1 MWAVKSLGN
10 ETTSMYA
17 IVDVE
22 TTGGK
27 FNEEGITEIAIYRF
41 DGNTIV
47 DQFSSLI
54 NPLREIQPF
63 VQRLTGIN
71 SKMLVN
77 APKFYEVAKRIVEI
91 TEDAVLVAHNAE
103 FDYRII
109 RTEFKRL
116 GFDFERQSLCTVD
129 LAQKLIPDVPSYKL
143 GKLVRSLGIP
153 ISDVH
158 RAHGDAMATVELF
171 KVLLEK
177 DSEKEIISAHVKT
190 LNKKQVPYKYLNI
203 IEDLPTETGV
213 YYIHNKEGKIIYI
226 GKSKNIKKR
235 VLTHLTGKARKA
247 EKIQKA
253 LHSVTYELCG
263 NECLALLKEQHE
275 IKKNQPRLNHAL
287 KFRHFAMGIRLDRS
301 TPYHQLIIE
310 QVRQDE
316 DYLDVFKNKKE
327 AEGRLRFW
335 IEEYELCTQQS
346 SFARQQTACFRHG
359 IGICKGAC
367 LAEEKCEAYNERVQ
381 AVADSLLYPH
391 ENMLIIDKGKKVS
404 EKSFIYIKEGI
415 FQGYG
420 YFQLNHQIKTID
432 KIEARLLPIENNRDT
447 QAVIRSFLRKER
459 YQKLINLAEVIPA

>member
-1 MWAVKSLGN
+1 MALEITK
-10 ETTSMYA
+10 MYA

-41 DGNTIV
+41 DGNKIV
-47 DQFSSLI
+47 DQFSSLV
-54 NPLREIQPF
+54 NPQREIQPF

-77 APKFYEVAKRIVEI
+77 APKFFEVAKRIVEI

-129 LAQKLIPDVPSYKL
+129 LAQKLLPDLPSYKL

-158 RAHGDAMATVELF
+158 RAHGDAQATVELF

-177 DSEKEIISAHVKT
+177 DSQKEIISAHVKI
-190 LNKKQVPYKYLNI
+190 LNKKQVPSKYLNI
-203 IEDLPTETGV
+203 IDELPTETGV
-213 YYIHNKEGKIIYI
+213 YYIYNEAGNIIYI

-235 VLTHLTGKARKA
+235 VLSHLTSKARKA

-253 LHSVTYELCG
+253 IHRVTYELCG

-287 KFRHFAMGIRLDRS
+287 KYRHFPMGIRRDES
-301 TPYHQLIIE
+301 SPYQRLLIE
-310 QVRQDE
+310 QVRQDL

-335 IEEYELCTQQS
+335 IEEFSLCAQQT
-346 SFARQQTACFRHG
+346 SFARPQGACFRKG
-359 IGICKGAC
+359 IDQCQGAC
-367 LAEEKCEAYNERVQ
+367 VGEERCDNYNVKVQ
-381 AVADSLLYPH
+381 AVADSLRYPYDDF
-391 ENMLIIDKGKKVS
+391 LIIDKGKSVG
-404 EKSFIYIKEGI
+404 EKSFIYIKEGV

-420 YFQLNHQIKTID
+420 YFQLNHQIKNLD
-432 KIEARLLPIENNRDT
+432 KIEARLIRIENNRDT
-447 QAVIRSFLRKER
+447 QAVIRSFLRRER
-459 YQKLINLAEVIPA
+459 YQKLINLAEVKVP

>member
-1 MWAVKSLGN
+1 M
-10 ETTSMYA
+10 EHEIIEMYA
-17 IVDVE
+17 VVDVE

-41 DGNTIV
+41 DGVKIV
-47 DQFSSLI
+47 DQFSSLV

-77 APKFYEVAKRIVEI
+77 APKFYEIAKRIVEI

-129 LAQKLIPDVPSYKL
+129 LAQKLLPEVPSYKL
-143 GKLVRSLGIP
+143 GKLVRFLGIP
-153 ISDVH
+153 IADVH
-158 RAHGDAMATVELF
+158 RAHGDAQATVELF

-177 DSEKEIISAHVKT
+177 DSSKEIISAHIKT
-190 LNKKQVPYKYLNI
+190 LNKKQVPSKYLNI
-203 IEDLPTETGV
+203 IDELPTETGV
-213 YYIHNKEGKIIYI
+213 YYIYNEAGSIIYI

-235 VLTHLTGKARKA
+235 VLSHLTSKSRKA

-253 LHSVTYELCG
+253 IFRVTYELCG

-287 KFRHFAMGIRLDRS
+287 KYRHFAMGIRRDMS
-301 TPYHQLIIE
+301 SPYHRLLVE
-310 QVRQDE
+310 QVHQDRQ
-316 DYLDVFKNKKE
+316 YLDVFKNKKE
-327 AEGRLRFW
+327 AEGRLRYW
-335 IEEYELCTQQS
+335 LEEFSLCAQHT
-346 SFARQQTACFRHG
+346 SFARAQGACFRKG
-359 IGICKGAC
+359 IDKCQGAC
-367 LAEEKCEAYNERVQ
+367 VGEEHCDAYNTKVQ
-381 AVADSLLYPH
+381 AVAESLLYPF
-391 ENMLIIDKGKKVS
+391 ETFLIIDKGKKTG
-404 EKSFIYIKEGI
+404 EKSFIFIKEGV

-420 YFQLNHQIKTID
+420 YFQLNHQIKSIE
-432 KIEARLLPIENNRDT
+432 KIEARLVKIDDNRDT
-447 QAVIRSFLRKER
+447 QAVIRSFLRRER
-459 YQKLINLAEVIPA
+459 FQKLINLAGV

>member
-1 MWAVKSLGN
+1 
-10 ETTSMYA
+10 MYA

-41 DGNTIV
+41 DGIKIV
-47 DQFSSLI
+47 DQFSSLV

-63 VQRLTGIN
+63 VQKLTGIN

-116 GFDFERQSLCTVD
+116 GFEFERPSLCTVD
-129 LAQKLIPDVPSYKL
+129 LSQKLIPDVPSYKL

-177 DSEKEIISAHVKT
+177 DSEKEIISTHVKI
-190 LNKKQVPYKYLNI
+190 LNKLQVPNKYLDI
-203 IEDLPTETGV
+203 VEELPTETGV
-213 YYIHNKEGKIIYI
+213 YYLYDKTGKIIYI

-235 VLTHLTGKARKA
+235 VLSHLTSSARKA
-247 EKIQKA
+247 VKIQK
-253 LHSVTYELCG
+253 SVHRVSYELCG

-287 KFRHFAMGIRLDRS
+287 KFRHFGMGIRLD
-301 TPYHQLIIE
+301 TNGPYHKFYIE
-310 QVRQDE
+310 QVRQQTP
-316 DYLDVFKNKKE
+316 YVAVFKNKKE
-327 AEGRLRFW
+327 AESRLRYWMDEFN
-335 IEEYELCTQQS
+335 LCAQHT
-346 SFARQQTACFRHG
+346 SFASQQKACFRHG
-359 IGICKGAC
+359 IGKCKGAC
-367 LAEEKCEAYNERVQ
+367 VGDEKCETYNQRTQ
-381 AVADSLLYPH
+381 DLIDSLRYPYS
-391 ENMLIIDKGKKVS
+391 NMLIIDKGKTVN
-404 EKSFIYIKEGI
+404 EKSFIYIKDDL

-420 YFQLNHQIKTID
+420 YFQLHHQIKTLD
-432 KIEARLLPIENNRDT
+432 KIQNRLIAIEDNRDT
-447 QAVIRSFLRKER
+447 QAVIHSFLRKER
-459 YQKLINLAEVIPA
+459 YQKLINLAEDGKQI

>member
-1 MWAVKSLGN
+1 MALEITK
-10 ETTSMYA
+10 MYA

-41 DGNTIV
+41 DGNKIV
-47 DQFSSLI
+47 DQFSSLV
-54 NPLREIQPF
+54 NPQREIQPF

-77 APKFYEVAKRIVEI
+77 APKFFEVAKRIVEI

-129 LAQKLIPDVPSYKL
+129 LAQKLLPDLPSYKL

-158 RAHGDAMATVELF
+158 RAHGDAQATVELF

-177 DSEKEIISAHVKT
+177 DSQKEIISAHVKT
-190 LNKKQVPYKYLNI
+190 LNKKQVPSKYLNI
-203 IEDLPTETGV
+203 IDELPTETGV
-213 YYIHNKEGKIIYI
+213 YYIYNEAGKIIYI

-235 VLTHLTGKARKA
+235 VLSHLTSKARKA

-253 LHSVTYELCG
+253 IHRVTYELCG

-287 KFRHFAMGIRLDRS
+287 KYRHFPMGIRRDES
-301 TPYHQLIIE
+301 SPYQRLLIE
-310 QVRQDE
+310 QVRQDL

-335 IEEYELCTQQS
+335 IEEFSLCAQHT
-346 SFARQQTACFRHG
+346 SFARPQGACFRKG
-359 IGICKGAC
+359 IDQCQGAC
-367 LAEEKCEAYNERVQ
+367 VGEERCDNYNVKVQ
-381 AVADSLLYPH
+381 AVADSLRYPYDDF
-391 ENMLIIDKGKKVS
+391 LIIDKGKSVG
-404 EKSFIYIKEGI
+404 EKSFIYIKEGV

-420 YFQLNHQIKTID
+420 YFQLNHQIKNLD
-432 KIEARLLPIENNRDT
+432 KIEARLIRIENNRDT
-447 QAVIRSFLRKER
+447 QAVIRSFLRRER
-459 YQKLINLAEVIPA
+459 YQKLINLAEVKVP